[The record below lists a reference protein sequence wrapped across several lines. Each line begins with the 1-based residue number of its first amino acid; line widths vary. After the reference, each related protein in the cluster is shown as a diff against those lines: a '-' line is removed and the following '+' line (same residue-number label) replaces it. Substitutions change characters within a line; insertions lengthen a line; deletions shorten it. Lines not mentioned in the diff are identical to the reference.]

1 MIHILTPYRT
11 DKDLGKAY
19 NDACALIP
27 SGDWICLMDLDCM
40 FLTPDAPAIMQQY
53 VDLHPETGVFTA
65 YCNRVS
71 HLAGVQML
79 DGKPDNDDRMRVHI
93 ESAIKQ
99 RAIFPSI
106 TPILRGEISG
116 YLMLFSKEIWENNK
130 FDEGIGCL
138 AVDTYWSRRI
148 VKQGKSIMRM
158 DAVYVWHTYRI
169 WKEIT
174 DKTHLK

>member
-1 MIHILTPYRT
+1 MHILTPYRA

-27 SGDWICLMDLDCM
+27 KGEWICLMDIDCM
-40 FLTPDAPAIMQQY
+40 FLTPDAPEIIAKYIEMY
-53 VDLHPETGVFTA
+53 PETGVFTA
-65 YCNRVS
+65 FCNRVS
-71 HLAGVQML
+71 RLAGVQML
-79 DGKPDNDDRMRVHI
+79 EGSPSEDDRMRIHI
-93 ESAIKQ
+93 EKAMVQ
-99 RAIFPSI
+99 RAVFPSI

-116 YLMLFSKEIWENNK
+116 YIMVFNQKTWENNR

-148 VKQGKSIMRM
+148 IEQGKQIMRM

-174 DKTHLK
+174 DKSHLK